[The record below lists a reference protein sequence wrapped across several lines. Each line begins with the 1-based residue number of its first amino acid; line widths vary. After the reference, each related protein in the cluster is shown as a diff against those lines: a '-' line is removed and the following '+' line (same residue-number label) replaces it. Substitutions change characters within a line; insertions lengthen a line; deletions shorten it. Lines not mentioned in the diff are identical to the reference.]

1 MSLPELPEHDFESLF
16 YEQQLDEDTTEITIA
31 PKYIWTST
39 YSQKQV
45 GALLDLCKNQGL
57 SPHVAGSKL
66 GMKKTAAYEFYNE
79 ALRNP
84 AVLPG
89 YKLASEVHRGNNRK
103 FGEDHRNFIDA
114 LVAWNPTLTI
124 DEIHYQLS
132 EAFPVKW
139 S

>member
-1 MSLPELPEHDFESLF
+1 MSNNTVFYHFRPEVQHYTRDGLRVHIIAQNMSLPELPEHDFESLF

-57 SPHVAGSKL
+57 SPQVAGSKL
-66 GMKKTAAYEFYNE
+66 GIKKTAAYEFYNE

-89 YKLASEVHRGNNRK
+89 YKLASEVH
-103 FGEDHRNFIDA
+103 
-114 LVAWNPTLTI
+114 
-124 DEIHYQLS
+124 
-132 EAFPVKW
+132 
-139 S
+139 